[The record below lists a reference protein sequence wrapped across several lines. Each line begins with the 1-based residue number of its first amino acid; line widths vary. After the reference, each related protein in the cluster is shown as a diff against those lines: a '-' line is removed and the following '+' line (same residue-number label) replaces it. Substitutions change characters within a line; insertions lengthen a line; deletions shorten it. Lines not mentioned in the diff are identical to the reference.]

1 LTDAWAYGLPDG
13 SGTQR
18 QLVDPAGEITLAAS
32 YTPWGDALS
41 VSGEGNFTYGYFGG
55 VMDTATGLLYVGNGQ
70 YYDPSTGRFLNRSVN
85 PDSANPYVPWSG
97 EPTGALIGPLVLL
110 AMVYN
115 RKKRREK
122 IDVFIILFVL
132 CLAIGMSLAACG
144 PGTTPGE
151 PSPTTE
157 PQSTQSNQDNTAPT
171 QPPVSGTPGGDTNK
185 GSNPG
190 NPGSGNN
197 DPSADSTVECYVTPT
212 PDTTP
217 TSPPTPTPIREFVGN
232 FNLSGYYTPIYEKQT
247 WVGDNTLA
255 ETNPNNKS
263 AIFYGPFLARGGG
276 YTKDKRWAL
285 SASEGFL
292 GYNGGIC
299 TQGTGIIEGRVILCS
314 TSFPNPAKF
323 TWGSFEDDLA
333 HLQAYKTVARCGSS
347 RFLGKNETIY
357 VDAAWF
363 NDILE
368 KNNPKNELIVTDTG
382 NYIPGLCNPPNGNE
396 GIDLYFGEGQDAYLA
411 WLAFQN
417 KKAEAVAKTGTKYWP
432 VYRILK

>member
-157 PQSTQSNQDNTAPT
+157 PQSTQSNQDNNAPT
-171 QPPVSGTPGGDTNK
+171 QPPVSGTPGGETDK
-185 GSNPG
+185 DSNPA
-190 NPGSGNN
+190 NPGSGV
-197 DPSADSTVECYVTPT
+197 DKPSDDETIECTVTPT
-212 PDTTP
+212 PTTTP
-217 TSPPTPTPIREFVGN
+217 PPPTSTSVYTFLGNYNLSAYFTPHESQFASGNSNPMASLNGITANKYFLFSKEGICYEGLGKLADNRGRPGYDGKYISCTKQQLNWPDVANDGIYHMPPITDIAKYEKSLDLYQVENGGLEPGKYIAFDTIAVNSSIPSKGSIIYLPGFIEYLATTPQYPDFKSLLVGKGLDLKSLDIFVGEQGQYQ
-232 FNLSGYYTPIYEKQT
+232 SGDTFHNAQ
-247 WVGDNTLA
+247 
-255 ETNPNNKS
+255 
-263 AIFYGPFLARGGG
+263 
-276 YTKDKRWAL
+276 
-285 SASEGFL
+285 
-292 GYNGGIC
+292 
-299 TQGTGIIEGRVILCS
+299 
-314 TSFPNPAKF
+314 
-323 TWGSFEDDLA
+323 
-333 HLQAYKTVARCGSS
+333 LQAAIA
-347 RFLGKNETIY
+347 IY
-357 VDAAWF
+357 
-363 NDILE
+363 
-368 KNNPKNELIVTDTG
+368 P
-382 NYIPGLCNPPNGNE
+382 
-396 GIDLYFGEGQDAYLA
+396 IDQ
-411 WLAFQN
+411 Q
-417 KKAEAVAKTGTKYWP
+417 P
-432 VYRILK
+432 VYMVH